1 MHKYLLVVFLASTTF
16 TFGQAYSTNPYSSSG
31 LGEEGS
37 LGEAA
42 FAAVGGIKSVIID
55 SNLVNFYNP
64 SSYAFL
70 AKGQPL
76 MSVNIAGRISKL
88 SQGDM
93 SQTNGIGNLSHIA
106 LAFPIGKNF
115 GFAFGITPFS
125 RKGYSLTTSSYVYD
139 DSVRYQYRGVGTTQ
153 RVFTGLSYKLI
164 NTDRTQFA
172 VGGNLSY
179 IFGTVG
185 NERYS
190 AFEGVSTAGLDETVL
205 RMKSIYY
212 DLGAHARIYMDSLK
226 QHQLILGANFVPA
239 QTLTATQDYALYTT
253 IGSTFN
259 RDSISDTIVYN
270 VDQKGSISY
279 PSTFTLG
286 GGYNFTPRNADG
298 HLKYVYQLGIYA
310 EFSRTTWSTYRENF
324 SDHTNPSYKDATR
337 LSLGVT
343 YRPSIYNT
351 SKAAGGGSFLNKIQ
365 YKAGYYTQSFA
376 VQTAAGQLTESA
388 VSLGFG
394 IPMGIAGSNSA
405 VNISVA
411 GGNRTDGSDTGINEK
426 FMNIS
431 VGIVL
436 SPSKNDRWFR
446 KFKLD

>member
-1 MHKYLLVVFLASTTF
+1 MHKFLLVVFLAATTF
-16 TFGQAYSTNPYSSSG
+16 SFGQSYSTNPYSASG

-42 FAAVGGIKSVIID
+42 FAAVGGIKSVIVD

-64 SSYAFL
+64 SSYSFL

-76 MSVNIAGRISKL
+76 MSVNIAGRVSKL

-115 GFAFGITPFS
+115 GFAFGMTPFS
-125 RKGYSLTTSSYVYD
+125 RKGYNLSTSSYVYE
-139 DSVRYQYRGVGTTQ
+139 DSVHYQYRGVGTTQ

-164 NTDRTQFA
+164 NSERTQLA
-172 VGGNLSY
+172 IGGNLSY

-185 NERYS
+185 NERYA
-190 AFEGVSTAGLDETVL
+190 AFEGVSTAGLDETVT
-205 RMKSIYY
+205 RMKSLYY
-212 DLGAHARIYMDSLK
+212 DFGTIAKIQLDSLK
-226 QHQLILGANFVPA
+226 QHQLILGANFVPS
-239 QTLTATQDYALYTT
+239 QTLTATQDYGLYST

-270 VDQKGSISY
+270 VDQKGTISY

-286 GGYNFTPRNADG
+286 GGYTFTPNNADG
-298 HLKYVYQLGIYA
+298 HLKNVYQVGVYA
-310 EFSRTTWSTYRENF
+310 EFSRTTWSTYKENF
-324 SDHTNPSYKDATR
+324 SNHTNPIYKDATR
-337 LSLGVT
+337 LSLGLT
-343 YRPSIYNT
+343 YRPSVSSN
-351 SKAAGGGSFLNKIQ
+351 SKVSGGTFLNKIQ
-365 YKAGYYTQSFA
+365 YKAGFYTQSFG
-376 VQTAAGQLTESA
+376 VQTAAGQLNENA
-388 VSLGFG
+388 VSVGFG
-394 IPMGIAGSNSA
+394 IPMGLANSNSA

-411 GGNRTDGSDTGINEK
+411 GGNRTDGTDTGINEK
-426 FMNIS
+426 FLNIS